1 MMERRCPGESEYPTG
16 KDCGDNLVLNI
27 SKPNSSAGAAWVVLM
42 CILTSAGVGSSA
54 LAEDLSGKVV
64 FMRHAVAPGNG
75 DPNNF
80 DLNNCATQRNLDE
93 EGRQQAKQIGEKLRG
108 RKVEFAVIYSS
119 EWCRCRETAK
129 LLDMGNVTPL
139 RALNSFYEHHFSR
152 DQLLPVLEEM
162 LFDVES
168 GDVPILMVTH
178 FVTIA
183 AVTGRSVSSGD
194 LVVYDPENGESF
206 LLYP

>member
-1 MMERRCPGESEYPTG
+1 MERRCHGESEYPAG
-16 KDCGDNLVLNI
+16 KGCRDNLVLNI
-27 SKPNSSAGAAWVVLM
+27 SKPNSWAGAAWVVLM
-42 CILTSAGVGSSA
+42 FILTSAGMGSPA

-93 EGRQQAKQIGEKLRG
+93 EGRQQAKQIGEKLRD
-108 RKVEFAVIYSS
+108 RKVEFAEIYSS

-129 LLDMGNVTPL
+129 LLDMGKVTPL
-139 RALNSFYEHHFSR
+139 RALNSFYDHHFSR
-152 DQLLPVLEEM
+152 DELLPALEEM

-194 LVVYDPENGESF
+194 LVVYDPANGESF